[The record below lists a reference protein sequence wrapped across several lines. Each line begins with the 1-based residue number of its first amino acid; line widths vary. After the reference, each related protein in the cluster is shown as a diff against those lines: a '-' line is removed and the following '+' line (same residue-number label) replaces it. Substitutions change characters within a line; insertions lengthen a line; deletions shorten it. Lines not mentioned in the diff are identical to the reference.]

1 VDGQIKGEITMI
13 EIGSKEWWG
22 NFVMLVVVLFSL
34 AGVWLGFDRFYRG
47 QIGLG
52 ILKLVTLGGLL
63 VWGLVDLCR
72 YFYRFG
78 LTGQWVKSPK
88 DIM

>member
-1 VDGQIKGEITMI
+1 MI
-13 EIGSKEWWG
+13 PIGSKEWWG

-34 AGVWLGFDRFYRG
+34 AGVWLGLDRFYRG

-52 ILKLVTLGGLL
+52 VLKLITVGGFFI
-63 VWGLVDLCR
+63 WGLVDLCR

-78 LTGQWVKSPK
+78 LTGQWVKSPRELQL
-88 DIM
+88 